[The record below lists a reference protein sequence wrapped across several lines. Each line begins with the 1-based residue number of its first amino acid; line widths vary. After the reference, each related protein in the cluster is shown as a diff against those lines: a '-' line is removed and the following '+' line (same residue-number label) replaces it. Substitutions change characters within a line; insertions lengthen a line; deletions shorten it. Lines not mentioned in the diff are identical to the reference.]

1 MRTNASVVISV
12 TALVVAVF
20 GSTPIGE
27 AAWNQ
32 LVPPGS
38 VGTPQLK
45 NRAVTGPKL
54 APNAVRS
61 VHVRDGSLLASDFQ
75 AGQLAD
81 GVSTADSLPV
91 PVPPTTFTNEF
102 PSVNV
107 DSTFSTSRAA
117 KLLVLKDVAAF
128 MNCPTFPRGSWWW
141 LTLDGAVVP
150 GSLRVF
156 PDGTTIVPLS
166 FNGVTAQAVPAG
178 QHTLSVGAMCIA
190 GSQPPGSGAG
200 FALYSGGSVVLLG

>member
-1 MRTNASVVISV
+1 MRTHASIVISGA
-12 TALVVAVF
+12 ALVVAVF

-32 LVPPGS
+32 VVPPNS

-45 NRAVTGPKL
+45 RRAVTAPKL

-61 VHVRDGSLLASDFQ
+61 MHVLDGSLLASDFQ

-81 GVSTADSLPV
+81 GVSTVDSGLF
-91 PVPPTTFTNEF
+91 PVPPTTVTNEF

-117 KLLVLKDVAAF
+117 KLLLLKDVAAF
-128 MNCPTFPRGSWWW
+128 MNCPSFPAGAWWW
-141 LTLDGAVVP
+141 LTLDGVFVP

-156 PDGTTIVPLS
+156 PSQTTIAPLS
-166 FNGVTAQAVPAG
+166 FNGVTAQTVPAG
-178 QHTLSVGAMCIA
+178 QHTLSVGAMCVA
-190 GSQPPGSGAG
+190 GAQPPGSGAG
-200 FALYSGGSVVLLG
+200 FALYSGGSVVVLG

>member
-1 MRTNASVVISV
+1 MRTHASIVISV
-12 TALVVAVF
+12 AALVVAVF

-32 LVPPGS
+32 VVPPNS

-45 NRAVTGPKL
+45 SRAVTAPKL

-61 VHVRDGSLLASDFQ
+61 MHVLDGSLLASDFQ

-81 GVSTADSLPV
+81 GVSTVDSVLF
-91 PVPPTTFTNEF
+91 PVPPTTVTNEF

-117 KLLVLKDVAAF
+117 KLLLLKDVAAF
-128 MNCPTFPRGSWWW
+128 MHCPSFPAGAWWW
-141 LTLDGAVVP
+141 LTLDGVFVP

-156 PDGTTIVPLS
+156 PSQTTIAPLS
-166 FNGVTAQAVPAG
+166 FNGVTAQTVPAG
-178 QHTLSVGAMCIA
+178 QHTLSVGAMCVA
-190 GSQPPGSGAG
+190 CAQPPASGAG
-200 FALYSGGSVVLLG
+200 FALYSGGSVVVLG